1 MAITIDQLQDIFRSA
16 FSSDVSINSETSKD
30 NLPEW
35 DSINHLNLIVEVEDR
50 LNIQFTPEEIEAMKS
65 VEILLDL
72 IQKKSNV

>member
-16 FSSDVSINSETSKD
+16 FSSDVSINSETAKD

-65 VEILLDL
+65 VEILRDL